1 MRVKRHSNDSRRSLP
16 SGKDYIEIQCNDE
29 NTLEELY
36 PKEELEKIRGQGKY
50 KIYIGS
56 SPQKPT
62 DTEIIKECYRL
73 GEDFIFLELDRCY
86 FIKCDNRIYLLNC
99 NILVE
104 RTRRLK
110 EKVIQRFEMALSNE
124 NYLFVAEETKEFL
137 SKEYVINMIEEEY

>member
-1 MRVKRHSNDSRRSLP
+1 M
-16 SGKDYIEIQCNDE
+16 
-29 NTLEELY
+29 
-36 PKEELEKIRGQGKY
+36 
-50 KIYIGS
+50 
-56 SPQKPT
+56 
-62 DTEIIKECYRL
+62 
-73 GEDFIFLELDRCY
+73 
-86 FIKCDNRIYLLNC
+86 NC